1 MHSILPHRAGTARG
15 GIGRNHEAYSPA
27 RGARRR
33 RRSLCFQPGR
43 AEPQLPANK
52 APTAGLRTISV
63 SGDAEVNVAPDEAF
77 ATFGVDTRDAQ
88 LLVAKRQ
95 NDERVARVLSLVG
108 SLGIDAKDVR
118 TDYISVE
125 PLYQDYDRT
134 NVVGYAAHTTITV
147 TLRDMRKIERL
158 LLGALEAGVNRVDA
172 VNFATTE
179 LKKHRDE
186 ARALAIKA
194 AQDKARALA
203 AKLGQR
209 IGQPF
214 VVAESAVPPAWA
226 GQQLAQVAI
235 TEPGEPDL
243 GVGSIVP
250 GHVTVRAKILV
261 TFQLLR

>member
-1 MHSILPHRAGTARG
+1 MKRIPLLAALAVGAALFASSPGASSAEAELPV
-15 GIGRNHEAYSPA
+15 
-27 RGARRR
+27 
-33 RRSLCFQPGR
+33 
-43 AEPQLPANK
+43 NK
-52 APTAGLRTISV
+52 AATAGLRTISV

-77 ATFGVDTRDAQ
+77 ARLGVDTRDAQ

-118 TDYISVE
+118 TDYISLT
-125 PLYQDYDRT
+125 PLYEDGYERT

-158 LLGALEAGVNRVDA
+158 LIGALEAGANRVDG
-172 VNFATTE
+172 VDFVTTE

-186 ARALAIKA
+186 ARALAVKA

-209 IGQPF
+209 IGQPL
-214 VVAESAVPPAWA
+214 VVAEAAVPPAWA
-226 GQQLAQVAI
+226 GQQLAQVAV